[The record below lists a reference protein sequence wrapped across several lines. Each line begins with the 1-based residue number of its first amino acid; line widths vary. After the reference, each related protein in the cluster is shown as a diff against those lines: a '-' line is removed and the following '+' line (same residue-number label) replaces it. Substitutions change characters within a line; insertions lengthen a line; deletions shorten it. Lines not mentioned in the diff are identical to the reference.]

1 MRYLYDSKSHNFAHH
16 VFLCVLNHLEIVGAI
31 SGMILKTFASQQGD
45 TVNILMV
52 MHGPCVKQSYLPLTY
67 TTS

>member
-1 MRYLYDSKSHNFAHH
+1 MRYLYDSKSHILIHH

-31 SGMILKTFASQQGD
+31 NGMILKTFASQQGD

-52 MHGPCVKQSYLPLTY
+52 MHGPCVK
-67 TTS
+67 